1 MHFTIE
7 ANEWPFVMAV
17 LAALVGMGFE
27 LAFVFSRQRRKAKKP
42 VKMAAAFALAYVV
55 IIYLA
60 AITNIAP
67 AIVGKGV
74 LSSIGF
80 VVLVILLITD
90 TIADWKG
97 P

>member
-1 MHFTIE
+1 MHLTIE
-7 ANEWPFVMAV
+7 ANEWPFLMAV
-17 LAALVGMGFE
+17 IAALVGMGFQ

-42 VKMAAAFALAYVV
+42 VKAAAAFALAYVV
-55 IIYLA
+55 IVYLA
-60 AITNIAP
+60 AIANVATP
-67 AIVGKGV
+67 LMGKGV